1 MKKVDFKFL
10 AIEIAVLYVLCVVL
24 ANVFILL
31 AGDTP
36 NLIVSMILAVIY
48 LIPVSIIYFCYGSFV
63 NKKLANK
70 TIQEHASENGF
81 INFNTFQGVGATV
94 LVDEAAGKLAYISN
108 RNPFEFQVVS
118 AREITDVKS
127 TYDKGPFGG
136 TRYVYFQF
144 YYQNVKYK
152 VATFSSRNMAS
163 LQSTDV
169 LEAISKGDAF
179 VESINNAKNSAVA

>member
-1 MKKVDFKFL
+1 MKKVNFKFL

-81 INFNTFQGVGATV
+81 INFNTFQGV
-94 LVDEAAGKLAYISN
+94 EAAGKLAYISN